1 MSSLLLAAS
10 PVVTGLGSRA
20 GGIVPPAM
28 HLIAETAREQGVATL
43 AYSENPYVTHY
54 FGLDQ
59 GFDVFEEAFPV
70 SAYEQGRELGEA
82 FDSAARLASILD
94 RASRQPHRPFFLYA
108 HLLRPHNPYA
118 PPPSFA
124 GRFNSDPARRSEG
137 ATRSLVEMDE
147 RGGPFD
153 PLRIERIIALYDENL
168 AYADALFGGV
178 LADLEVRGL
187 SNRTIVI
194 VTSDHG
200 EAFGEHGRLLHG
212 TQVYDPMLRVPL
224 VIRVPGA
231 RAGVERQPVQLAD
244 LGRGLR
250 AVFLDEPNAVAG
262 LTRLG
267 RDRSDRQ
274 PLYSWTNA
282 KAHLAAARTP
292 RRKIIIEAITRRV
305 EAYHDLVA
313 DPDEKHPI
321 RLDAEGEALRSG
333 LRAGIAEW
341 MGLSPSIEPTSEIDS
356 ERRRQL
362 EALGYLEPESE

>member
-1 MSSLLLAAS
+1 MRSRVLLCALVWLLSSGCPDPAVDAGPLNVVLIVLDAARSDHFGIYGYDRDTTPVIDAFAAESTRYETVVSEASYTFLSMSSLLLAAS

-178 LADLEVRGL
+178 REILLAHDHRDIVDAGGRVLVGNGL
-187 SNRTIVI
+187 
-194 VTSDHG
+194 
-200 EAFGEHGRLLHG
+200 
-212 TQVYDPMLRVPL
+212 
-224 VIRVPGA
+224 
-231 RAGVERQPVQLAD
+231 
-244 LGRGLR
+244 
-250 AVFLDEPNAVAG
+250 VFEEL
-262 LTRLG
+262 
-267 RDRSDRQ
+267 
-274 PLYSWTNA
+274 
-282 KAHLAAARTP
+282 
-292 RRKIIIEAITRRV
+292 
-305 EAYHDLVA
+305 
-313 DPDEKHPI
+313 
-321 RLDAEGEALRSG
+321 
-333 LRAGIAEW
+333 
-341 MGLSPSIEPTSEIDS
+341 
-356 ERRRQL
+356 
-362 EALGYLEPESE
+362 